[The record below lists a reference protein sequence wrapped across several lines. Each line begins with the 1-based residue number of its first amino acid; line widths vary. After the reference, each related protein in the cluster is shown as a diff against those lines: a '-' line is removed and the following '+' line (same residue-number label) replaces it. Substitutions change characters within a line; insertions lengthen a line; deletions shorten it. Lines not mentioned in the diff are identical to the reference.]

1 MVAVLRVAGLRIWDH
16 RLPDPSP
23 RRDSNDLIKGVGRV
37 PQAAPIV
44 SRGVSGRGG
53 QDPTGDVASAQRDFD
68 QPFC

>member
-1 MVAVLRVAGLRIWDH
+1 MVAVLRVAGLHIEDH

-23 RRDSNDLIKGVGRV
+23 RRDNNDLINGVGRF

-53 QDPTGDVASAQRDFD
+53 QDRTGDVASAQTDSG